1 MRAPRLLIAAM
12 MAAGLAT
19 TPVMAQEEI
28 TLPKQN
34 WSFGGIFGT
43 PDIASAQ
50 RGLQIYAEVC
60 SNCHAMHL
68 LHYRDLEGLGLNEE
82 QIKAFAATFTV
93 PQGLND
99 QGEPK
104 DGPATPANQFRS
116 PFANDIAARAANNGA
131 LPPDLS
137 LIVNAREGGA
147 DYIYSLMTGYADP
160 PADFKMQ
167 DGMNFNMYF
176 PGHQIAMPQPL
187 HDGQVTFADGSP
199 GNIAQEAHDVATF
212 LAWAANPEQ
221 TERKQLGVRVILY
234 LGFMAC
240 VTYALKRKVWAA
252 VH

>member
-167 DGMNFNMYF
+167 DGMNYNRYF
-176 PGHQIAMPQPL
+176 PGHQVAMPRPL
-187 HDGQVTFADGSP
+187 TDGRVTYTDGTPTSTD
-199 GNIAQEAHDVATF
+199 QEARDVATF
-212 LAWAANPEQ
+212 LTWAANPEMV
-221 TERKQLGVRVILY
+221 ERKAMGVRIILF
-234 LGFMAC
+234 LILLTG
-240 VTYALKRKVWAA
+240 VTYAVKRKIWAN